1 MSVNWKAGNDGGV
14 PYVTFNVK
22 DDFKRIKAYV
32 SATQKQIE
40 RAHLSALKSTANV
53 VRSALRMFV
62 RKGGEGWAPLT
73 TLTNLIRQNSRR
85 GQRIAY
91 IRAAAR
97 MRPYAWLQSFARY
110 RVFTDEAVIRFG
122 GGFSQQKKG
131 KVRGR
136 LDPDAFLDEVV
147 KRMEQGERLRV
158 TDKMRRRLG
167 AVSGTGLKKDTH
179 TITVPRRPAVT
190 PVFRKVQGR
199 IGPHYREKFFAAL
212 QRYQGGG
219 EKARD
224 SVLGTAYDWLRG
236 D

>member
-1 MSVNWKAGNDGGV
+1 MSVKF
-14 PYVTFNVK
+14 TVK
-22 DDFKRIKAYV
+22 DDFRRIKAYV

-53 VRSALRMFV
+53 VREALRAFV
-62 RKGGEGWAPLT
+62 RGGGEGWRPLT
-73 TLTNLIRQNSRR
+73 TLTVLIRQGARR
-85 GQRIAY
+85 GKKAKL
-91 IRAAAR
+91 AESAR
-97 MRPYAWLQSFARY
+97 TPYFWMSRFARY
-110 RVFTDEAVIRFG
+110 RLEGDDTARIRFG
-122 GGFSQQKKG
+122 GGYG
-131 KVRGR
+131 RGAR
-136 LDPDAFLDEVV
+136 KDGRGERTRKSDPDAFLDEVV

-179 TITVPRRPAVT
+179 TITLPRRPAVT

-224 SVLGTAYDWLRG
+224 SVWGTAHDWLRG